1 MLTVNWFLQE
11 CTKLQS
17 CTIGI
22 RIHVYDQSRLNSF
35 HSGHDPLTKQ
45 DVLPVLTSENP
56 CFGFIL
62 RLLKTCAQFKI
73 AFLMWNL
80 TLTLTHHLHPKL
92 WINDPDGIT
101 LRKPTL
107 TAFKILLISFR
118 RPGNIIASPTILITS
133 KPLTFCWVKVLFA
146 LRFRLIIFITLTKL
160 KDGFYITRMRT
171 TCHHRAIC
179 KKKTINKRMLEWVWR
194 HPFTKWRNDSSLFLH
209 LASIMTSV
217 PNCLC
222 RFVKIQMLT
231 MLYFWNV
238 NHVVH
243 PT

>member
-11 CTKLQS
+11 CTRLQS

-45 DVLPVLTSENP
+45 DDVLPVLTSENP
-56 CFGFIL
+56 CFGFTL

-73 AFLMWNL
+73 AFWMWNL
-80 TLTLTHHLHPKL
+80 TLTLTLTHHLNPKL

-107 TAFKILLISFR
+107 TAFKILLILFR
-118 RPGNIIASPTILITS
+118 RPGTIIASPTILITS
-133 KPLTFCWVKVLFA
+133 KPPTWVKLLFA
-146 LRFRLIIFITLTKL
+146 LRFRLMIFITLTKL

-179 KKKTINKRMLEWVWR
+179 KKKL
-194 HPFTKWRNDSSLFLH
+194 
-209 LASIMTSV
+209 
-217 PNCLC
+217 
-222 RFVKIQMLT
+222 
-231 MLYFWNV
+231 
-238 NHVVH
+238 
-243 PT
+243 